1 MHSMSSILSIRYT
14 YESQTNNKLWPPGM
28 NSRTHG
34 ELVYC
39 SIPVLLLSRS
49 NCLFYVQ
56 NVLLISH
63 ELIAC
68 YSSSIL
74 MQKNA

>member
-1 MHSMSSILSIRYT
+1 
-14 YESQTNNKLWPPGM
+14 M

-49 NCLFYVQ
+49 TFLFYVQ

-74 MQKNA
+74 MQKMPRDEVSMLFQRQFPFIKK